1 MNRAKITGFTLLEVM
16 IVIAIIGIL
25 AAIAV
30 PSYQDML
37 ERNRLKQAA
46 EGFKSDMQFARTQ
59 AIKLNQSVIVSRKTG
74 GVVGV
79 WCYGL
84 TIRTGSKTS
93 CDCNIT
99 DADDADAYCDI
110 KRVPSTDSIST
121 EMVAATVN
129 NNTFSSRRGTI
140 SAGGVTF
147 KTAKYAV
154 RVVYSDVGRVRLC
167 TPNPLPTGTTA
178 LPGTQTVCL

>member
-1 MNRAKITGFTLLEVM
+1 MNRQKHAGFTLLEVM
-16 IVIAIIGIL
+16 IVVAIIGIL

-37 ERNRLKQAA
+37 ERDRLKQAA
-46 EGFKSDMQFARTQ
+46 EGLKSDMQFARTE
-59 AIKLNQSVIVSRKTG
+59 AIKISQSIVVSRKTG
-74 GVVGV
+74 NAGA

-84 TIRTGSKTS
+84 ARRTGSKTS
-93 CDCNIT
+93 CDCSVT
-99 DADDADAYCDI
+99 DTSASNGCDI
-110 KRVPSTDSIST
+110 KRVTATDTNTTDMETALI
-121 EMVAATVN
+121 N
-129 NNTFSSRRGTI
+129 NNTFSARRGTI

-167 TPNPLPTGTTA
+167 TPNPLPTGTQA
-178 LPGTQTVCL
+178 LPSTQAVCS

>member
-1 MNRAKITGFTLLEVM
+1 MNRANITGFTLLEVM
-16 IVIAIIGIL
+16 IIIAIIGIL

-30 PSYQDML
+30 PSYQDMI

-46 EGFKSDMQFARTQ
+46 EGLKSDMQYARTQ
-59 AIKLNQSVIVSRKTG
+59 AIKLSQSVIVSRQTG
-74 GVVGV
+74 GVGA

-84 TIRTGSKTS
+84 TIRTGNKTS
-93 CDCNIT
+93 CDCSIT
-99 DADDADAYCDI
+99 DAAAATYCDI

-121 EMVAATVN
+121 EMVAAAVN

-167 TPNPLPTGTTA
+167 TPNPLPTGTQA
-178 LPGTQTVCL
+178 LPGTQAVCS